1 MMKVLSIMAHELSQ
15 YQRDDFARSNEGIVD
30 IQQLKDVNEALYKE
44 LTQCSPFIND
54 LESLAEE
61 IALIATDY
69 DAIILPIGSP
79 AFMFLLARELHGV
92 ECWFSHSERVSEE
105 DPVTGI
111 KVSTFK
117 HIRFILVCT

>member
-1 MMKVLSIMAHELSQ
+1 MKVLSIMAHELSQ
-15 YQRDDFARSNEGIVD
+15 EQRDDFARSNEGIVVF
-30 IQQLKDVNEALYKE
+30 QQLKDVNDILYKD
-44 LTQCSPFIND
+44 LIQCSPYIND

-61 IALIATDY
+61 IAILSNEY

-79 AFMFLLARELHGV
+79 AFMFLLAREIKGV
-92 ECWFSHSERVSEE
+92 ECWFSHSDRVSEE

-111 KVSTFK
+111 KVSTHK